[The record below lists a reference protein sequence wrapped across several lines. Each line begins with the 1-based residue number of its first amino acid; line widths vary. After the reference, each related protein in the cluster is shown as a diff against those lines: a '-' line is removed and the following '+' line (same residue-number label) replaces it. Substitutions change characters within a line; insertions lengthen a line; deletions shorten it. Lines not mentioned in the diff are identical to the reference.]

1 MTFGGYK
8 DVDQPFWRYKDFI
21 GGHRTNIFFA
31 KILCTFLDS
40 CKKIDDS
47 KNVVEEEFC

>member
-21 GGHRTNIFFA
+21 GGHRTNIFLQKFCVHFWIA
-31 KILCTFLDS
+31 V
-40 CKKIDDS
+40 KKLMIP
-47 KNVVEEEFC
+47 KM